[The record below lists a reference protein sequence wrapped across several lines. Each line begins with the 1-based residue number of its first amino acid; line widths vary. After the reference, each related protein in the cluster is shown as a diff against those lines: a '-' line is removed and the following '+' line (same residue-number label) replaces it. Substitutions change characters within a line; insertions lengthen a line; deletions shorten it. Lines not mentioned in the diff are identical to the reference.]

1 MVLEASL
8 FVLATVGITYLSR
21 ASLRAPGSHGFYR
34 FFAWE
39 SLLILCLL
47 NIRKWFATP
56 FSPHQIVSWLLLLL
70 SLFLVIQGMILLRLK
85 GKPDDERND
94 VPMIGIEKTTALVT
108 EGVYRY
114 IRHPLYSSLF
124 FLGWGVYFKSPSR
137 TGGAL
142 ALIATI
148 FLVLTARV
156 EEDENVR
163 YFGEAY
169 QTYMTRTKMFI
180 PFVF

>member
-1 MVLEASL
+1 MVLEGSL
-8 FVLATVGITYLSR
+8 FVVATAGIIYVSR

-39 SLLILCLL
+39 SLLTLCLL
-47 NIRKWFATP
+47 NIRKWFAAP
-56 FSPHQIVSWLLLLL
+56 FSPHQIVSWLLLLI
-70 SLFLVIQGMILLRLK
+70 SLFLVIQGMVLLRRK
-85 GKPDDERND
+85 GKPDDKRND
-94 VPMIGIEKTTALVT
+94 VPMIGIEKTTVLVT

-124 FLGWGVYFKSPSR
+124 FLGWGVFFKSPSG
-137 TGGAL
+137 TGGTL
-142 ALIATI
+142 ALVTTI

-156 EEDENVR
+156 EESENVR
-163 YFGEAY
+163 YFGKAY
-169 QTYMTRTKMFI
+169 QAYMERTKMFV